1 LFHLAAAG
9 KHLQERS
16 ALALLGDVFDR
27 FKDSIVADGGN
38 WFLAPVDF
46 WSDALQQEL
55 IGSEESGQQGA
66 ITHAYASVDAHHGAQ
81 LPDDLKR
88 MLCAVVLASKMGL
101 KAADRD
107 DAVKALSALAGLDEN
122 STDRGVRLLQDEY
135 NVLEWD
141 ESFKEFD
148 ILGDA
153 VPRTQ
158 FLSFVRRRV
167 ASAYDERGKATLFAG
182 KASQWCDLLG
192 DMECDF
198 AEENKIM
205 TREWR
210 YQGMTSNLDLLPMQ
224 LKLASDQWSNA
235 IGVDDPRGIIIY
247 CYVEPSRDSAVV
259 ESDTLR
265 LLRARAREAQV
276 PALPIL
282 VVLLCDETGEL
293 GQALAELAVLEESIS
308 EEDKAR
314 FRNLIPAHAEKM
326 RHSMRSQIEAMIKK
340 RHYVTCLSERVEAQ
354 RLSQV
359 GTEVFSQIYTRPLTF
374 PFDGFSTAKGN
385 AADSCQEL
393 TTDLLIGKLDYDA
406 AMAKPVKVK
415 NRAVTVLG
423 HGWEVFAQ
431 NGSVRRRPSHP
442 VVRALT
448 EKWDD
453 MLVSGERR
461 LPLGQAL
468 RQLCMPPYGANIASA
483 GLFLG
488 VFVAPR
494 VEKIVV
500 VRHGQQHAVSR
511 WVQDGVFRGK
521 FIDIGGL
528 HDVDL
533 VLLGEESSEWEVLL
547 DEWEQAES
555 YSARVAC
562 FTRANDL
569 KARVPIPPSLSFRE
583 LHLEEQGQAAVKA
596 LGEIEKQQDEAVNM
610 WEAGYRQK
618 DAGLISRGAAI
629 LSGLIE
635 RMTREQPLWTDRQI
649 DEIKPDYEHARQAVI
664 QCFAEWLANQA
675 PKGATPDAVGDF
687 KHRMLRLVGGNLR
700 KIGLSE
706 LFQELE
712 TRTGQIVR
720 NAETAADAHKL
731 VIDVGSWLTSHAD
744 VLRLSRVAEIRGLL
758 EVGKDFLA
766 KLRGMSERIQ
776 MPEIGEARN
785 HLSEALAKMKD
796 AESDI
801 VKRATRLW
809 RAKLRSEDDLDV
821 LLNETD
827 ELRAAFENCP
837 TDLEDL
843 HLMRRTLR
851 IYQKDFQQLADSRL
865 TWAEFENLA
874 QKMIQEVED
883 SLGEDEVPWLPQ
895 ETITGFVDVISKR
908 RKETGT
914 AWIESIESESSAV
927 SSMSAADAN
936 RLHTRA
942 SAPPAVLTDQHANRL
957 KEVLREIETRLDS
970 LKIDWLLEKFL
981 ELPPPLRKKFLQL
994 VTGKEDGISDSR

>member
-16 ALALLGDVFDR
+16 ALALLSDVFDR
-27 FKDSIVADGGN
+27 FSDSVVADGGN
-38 WFLAPVDF
+38 WLLAPVDL
-46 WSDALQQEL
+46 WSDALEQEL
-55 IGSEESGQQGA
+55 ISSEESGQQGA
-66 ITHAYASVDAHHGAQ
+66 ITHAYASVDARHGAH
-81 LPDDLKR
+81 LSVDLKR
-88 MLCAVVLASKMGL
+88 VLRAVVLASKMGL

-107 DAVKALSALAGLDEN
+107 DAVKALSALAGLDRN
-122 STDRGVRLLQDEY
+122 STENAVRLLQDEY

-158 FLSFVRRRV
+158 FLSFVRWRV
-167 ASAYDERGKATLFAG
+167 ASTNNEAGKATLFAS
-182 KASQWCDLLG
+182 KASQWCDLLS

-198 AEENKIM
+198 AEENKIT

-235 IGVDDPRGIIIY
+235 IGVDDPRGTIIY
-247 CYVEPSRDSAVV
+247 CYVEPSRDLAVV

-282 VVLLCDETGEL
+282 VVLLYDEKGAL
-293 GQALAELAVLEESIS
+293 GQALAEIAVLEESIS

-314 FRNLIPAHAEKM
+314 FRNLIPAHAERM
-326 RHSMRSQIEAMIKK
+326 RQTVRSQIEAMIKK
-340 RHYVTCLSERVEAQ
+340 RYYVTCLNERIEAQ

-359 GTEVFSQIYTRPLTF
+359 GTEILSRIYTKPLAF

-393 TTDLLIGKLDYDA
+393 TAELLMGKLDYDA
-406 AMAKPVKVK
+406 VMAKPVKVK
-415 NRAVTVLG
+415 NRAVTVLKDSWG
-423 HGWEVFAQ
+423 IFAQ
-431 NGSVRRRPSHP
+431 NGKVRTRPSHP
-442 VVRALT
+442 VVKALT

-453 MLVSGERR
+453 MLASGERR

-483 GLFLG
+483 GLLLG

-494 VEKIVV
+494 IERLMV
-500 VRHGQQHAVSR
+500 VRDGQQHAVSR

-521 FIDIGGL
+521 FIDISGL
-528 HDVDL
+528 HNVDL

-555 YSARVAC
+555 YSARLAC
-562 FTRANDL
+562 LGRANDL
-569 KARVPIPPSLSFRE
+569 KARVPIPPALGFRV
-583 LHLEEQGQAAVKA
+583 LHLEEQGQAAAKA
-596 LGEIEKQQDEAVNM
+596 LEHIEKQENEAISK
-610 WEAGYRQK
+610 WEAGYERK
-618 DAGLISRGAAI
+618 DAGKISWGAAQ
-629 LSGLIE
+629 LCDLID
-635 RMTREQPLWTDRQI
+635 RMTKEKPLWTDHQI
-649 DEIKPDYEHARQAVI
+649 EEIQPFLERARQAVI
-664 QCFAEWLANQA
+664 QCFPEWLARQ
-675 PKGATPDAVGDF
+675 TPMADTPSAVGDF
-687 KHRMLRLVGGNLR
+687 KHKMLRVIGGNL
-700 KIGLSE
+700 KKLGLDD

-712 TRTGQIVR
+712 TRTGQIIR
-720 NAETAADAHKL
+720 NAETAAEAHQL
-731 VIDVGSWLTSHAD
+731 VRDVRSWLTSHAD
-744 VLRLSRVAEIRGLL
+744 VMRLVRVAEIRGLR
-758 EVGKDFLA
+758 EVGRDFLA

-776 MPEIGEARN
+776 MPEIGEARTQ
-785 HLSEALAKMKD
+785 LSEALATMKD
-796 AESDI
+796 AEADI
-801 VKRATRLW
+801 VKRTSRLW
-809 RAKLRSEDDLDV
+809 KAKLRSEDDLDV
-821 LLNETD
+821 LLNET
-827 ELRAAFENCP
+827 ETLMTAFENCP
-837 TDLEDL
+837 NDLEDL

-874 QKMIQEVED
+874 HKMIQEAEG
-883 SLGEDEVPWLPQ
+883 SLGEEEVPWPPQ
-895 ETITGFVDVISKR
+895 ETIAGFVDVISKR
-908 RKETGT
+908 RKETSA
-914 AWIESIESESSAV
+914 AWIESIESEAASV

-942 SAPPAVLTDQHANRL
+942 SAPPAVLTDPHAKRL
-957 KEVLREIETRLDS
+957 KEILYKIEARLDS
-970 LKIDWLLEKFL
+970 LKIEWLVEKFK
-981 ELPPPLRKKFLQL
+981 ELSPPLRKRFLQL
-994 VTGKEDGISDSR
+994 ITSQEGE